1 MTSVLVHFDRDG
13 TLIVD
18 PGNFPGSADCPA
30 SQIQLMP
37 GVVEGLRL
45 LREKAAHAKL
55 VIATNQSGVARRK
68 ISAQDIELV
77 NARVQELTGNA
88 FDGVYYCEHVPKSY
102 VDDVRKRKGDVPL
115 DFSFVKDCPDY
126 KPGTG
131 MLEKAAKD
139 LHGKKIAECRHY
151 VVGDRGTDVLTAL
164 NAGGIGVFV
173 PSDEKTRS
181 NVGEAEVLAKKYPG
195 RVLIADNF
203 LHAAELI
210 IQKESA

>member
-1 MTSVLVHFDRDG
+1 MKSVLIHFDRDG

-18 PGNFPGSADCPA
+18 PGNFPGSREYPA

-45 LREKAAHAKL
+45 LREKLPESKL

-68 ISAQDIELV
+68 ISAQDIEQV

-88 FDGVYYCEHVPKSY
+88 FDGVYYCEHVPQSY
-102 VDDVRKRKGDVPL
+102 VDDVRQRKGDVPL

-139 LHGKKIAECRHY
+139 VLGRKLHECAHY
-151 VVGDRGTDVLTAL
+151 VVGDRGSDVQTAL

-181 NVGEAEVLAKKYPG
+181 HAGEAEVLAKTHPG

-203 LHAAELI
+203 LHAVQLI
-210 IQKESA
+210 LEREQA